1 MMDTQTPGGF
11 PFLADVGESSV
22 EQRHAVSPGH
32 RKVVFKMLELFREL
46 SGYLATVVEAAAAVI
61 IAYGAVE
68 AGIRVLNLLIT
79 RKNMQFSKEDIRLNL
94 GQWLTLA
101 LEFELAADILRTAV
115 APSWNDIGQ
124 LAAIIVIRTTLNY
137 FLQKE
142 LEKAEARRGEPAQ

>member
-1 MMDTQTPGGF
+1 
-11 PFLADVGESSV
+11 
-22 EQRHAVSPGH
+22 
-32 RKVVFKMLELFREL
+32 MLELFREL
-46 SGYLATVVEAAAAVI
+46 SGYLATIVEAAAAVI

-68 AGIRVLNLLIT
+68 AGLRVLKLLVT
-79 RKNMQFSKEDIRLNL
+79 RKNMPFAKEDIRLNL

-142 LEKAEARRGEPAQ
+142 IEKAETRRGEPAQ

>member
-1 MMDTQTPGGF
+1 MNSWIYRIRRGSNRQCGRIDQPR
-11 PFLADVGESSV
+11 PYES
-22 EQRHAVSPGH
+22 
-32 RKVVFKMLELFREL
+32 VVYMLELFREL

-68 AGIRVLNLLIT
+68 AGIRVLKLLIT
-79 RKNMQFSKEDIRLNL
+79 RENMQFSKEDIRLNL

-142 LEKAEARRGEPAQ
+142 LEKAEARRGSAGSTACPS

>member
-1 MMDTQTPGGF
+1 MNSWIYRIRPGSNRQCGRIDQ
-11 PFLADVGESSV
+11 PRPYES
-22 EQRHAVSPGH
+22 
-32 RKVVFKMLELFREL
+32 VVYMLELFREL

-68 AGIRVLNLLIT
+68 AGIRVLKLLIT
-79 RKNMQFSKEDIRLNL
+79 RENMQFSKEDIRLNL

-142 LEKAEARRGEPAQ
+142 LEKAEARRGSAVSTACPS

>member
-1 MMDTQTPGGF
+1 M
-11 PFLADVGESSV
+11 VESNIPV
-22 EQRHAVSPGH
+22 YT
-32 RKVVFKMLELFREL
+32 KVVVYMLELFREL
-46 SGYLATVVEAAAAVI
+46 SGYLATIVEAVAAVI

-68 AGIRVLNLLIT
+68 AGLRVLRLLIT
-79 RKNMQFSKEDIRLNL
+79 RENMQFSKEDIRLNL

-142 LEKAEARRGEPAQ
+142 IEKAEARRGEPTQ